1 MVDPSKDQLY
11 QQRLWGHLGAYGGHP
26 SLVAP
31 TSSVASAVP
40 IPPPHIY
47 DSPHRLHP
55 HFAGLVPTPSPGPP
69 VPPTSS
75 TASYKEPSSIPAY
88 GGHYTHLAALSAA
101 VAASSASDYSRPL
114 PAHGQD
120 PNAASAPLPAHLQ
133 SRHPA
138 SAYPPNPYHEAY
150 ANYYNQR
157 MAGRE
162 PLRQP
167 AHNGFDATYGHLQQQ
182 QQQQQPHQPVTASAA
197 AAHSKPPEHERNGF
211 KGNSNSFPA
220 AYGYP
225 PTNGPTQPSYHYPF
239 DVTKIGYHHHQQQQ
253 HYANHHQHHHQ
264 QHQHHHQIPLSVQP
278 ANTPRDK
285 PASLSQSLQPTP
297 NPLSVG
303 PSLSA
308 SAIMPS
314 LNNTAKNNGLDD
326 APVNLAG
333 RHSSLPPSATLAA
346 LHYPNSKASS
356 VPHQPQASNS
366 SYPVLPKK
374 MTTGALGPLES
385 ALRGIGSNSENEP
398 LKRRPSDTTLLPDQQ
413 PETKKAKIMVAM
425 DPYRFEE
432 DLKSEDKALE
442 LTRFNSAGSSIK
454 SETPPL
460 SSSPGTLPNGSSI
473 NPVYKFKSALLS
485 RNSSGGGSQVE
496 LPKLSSKGVPL
507 TFEVHSSIFAEACDR
522 FMDDMNSKPVS
533 FSRRAS
539 LESFVAAQAAKA
551 ARKAEKKA
559 EKEQQKAEA
568 AERKAEREDRKEKER
583 LGLLPPQEKSPK
595 KPRKK
600 SKKSENNVNAEA
612 VEIEEEGQAEE
623 AEEEILVKENEDP
636 AAAASA
642 STSSNT
648 KDHQNFNPPTNNNHN
663 PAICKEEKP
672 KKGGTWALPIVPK
685 MPQKPSAEKRK
696 GLAPLPNLPVGKTKK
711 TQEKAAAVVNNKNSG
726 GLANVWLQAFGAK
739 PNPDANGGPAQVKQ
753 EPGIG
758 SEGSSSGSSTEKLR
772 KPAKKTYLDIPP
784 EKRRRPKPNF
794 GGLIHFSPDWE
805 RAVQR
810 HHEKSRV
817 PQPLIDNIR
826 VSYQRN

>member
-47 DSPHRLHP
+47 DSSRLHP
-55 HFAGLVPTPSPGPP
+55 HFAGLVPNPSPGP
-69 VPPTSS
+69 VPTSS
-75 TASYKEPSSIPAY
+75 TASYKEPSIPAY

-101 VAASSASDYSRPL
+101 VAASSDYSRPL
-114 PAHGQD
+114 PAHSQE
-120 PNAASAPLPAHLQ
+120 PSTASAPLPAHLQ
-133 SRHPA
+133 SRHP

-150 ANYYNQR
+150 ANYYNHR
-157 MAGRE
+157 VGRE

-182 QQQQQPHQPVTASAA
+182 QQPHPQAA
-197 AAHSKPPEHERNGF
+197 TPAAHTKPPEQHERNGF
-211 KGNSNSFPA
+211 KGNSNSFPPS
-220 AYGYP
+220 YGYP
-225 PTNGPTQPSYHYPF
+225 PTNGPAAVAQTSYHYPF
-239 DVTKIGYHHHQQQQ
+239 DVTKIGYHHPHHQQQQQQQQQHQQ
-253 HYANHHQHHHQ
+253 HYANHPPPQRHQ
-264 QHQHHHQIPLSVQP
+264 QHQHHHQSPLSVQP

-285 PASLSQSLQPTP
+285 PALPQPLQP
-297 NPLSVG
+297 PLNHNAA
-303 PSLSA
+303 PSSSA
-308 SAIMPS
+308 
-314 LNNTAKNNGLDD
+314 NNATKNNGLD

-333 RHSSLPPSATLAA
+333 RHSSLPTPSATLTA
-346 LHYPNSKASS
+346 LHFPSSKPNAHPQNQGSS
-356 VPHQPQASNS
+356 PAAVGNPNT

-374 MTTGALGPLES
+374 LATAASTLGPLES

-398 LKRRPSDTTLLPDQQ
+398 LKRRPSDTLLSDLQ
-413 PETKKAKIMVAM
+413 PETKKAKTMVAM

-432 DLKSEDKALE
+432 EFKNEGKALE

-460 SSSPGTLPNGSSI
+460 SSSPSSI
-473 NPVYKFKSALLS
+473 SNTVANGASNNNPVYKFKSALLS
-485 RNSSGGGSQVE
+485 RNCNVE
-496 LPKLSSKGVPL
+496 LPKLSSKSVPL
-507 TFEVHSSIFAEACDR
+507 TFEVNSSIFVEACDR
-522 FMDDMNSKPVS
+522 FMEDMNSKPVS
-533 FSRRAS
+533 VSRRAS

-551 ARKAEKKA
+551 ARKAERKA

-568 AERKAEREDRKEKER
+568 AERKAEREERKEKER
-583 LGLLPPQEKSPK
+583 LGLLPPPEKSPK
-595 KPRKK
+595 KRKSRK
-600 SKKSENNVNAEA
+600 GGKKSEESENNA
-612 VEIEEEGQAEE
+612 VEEE
-623 AEEEILVKENEDP
+623 ADGVLVKENEDP
-636 AAAASA
+636 AS
-642 STSSNT
+642 STSAT
-648 KDHQNFNPPTNNNHN
+648 KDQDQNIIPSTNNNHN
-663 PAICKEEKP
+663 PTSKEEKP

-685 MPQKPSAEKRK
+685 MPQKPGVEKRK
-696 GLAPLPNLPVGKTKK
+696 GLAPLPNMQPPAVVKAKK
-711 TQEKAAAVVNNKNSG
+711 NQEKTTNVVANNNKSKQ

-739 PNPDANGGPAQVKQ
+739 PSPGAAASTANAGLSKTQVKQ
-753 EPGIG
+753 EPGI
-758 SEGSSSGSSTEKLR
+758 SEGSSDKLR

-810 HHEKSRV
+810 HHEKSRM

-826 VSYQRN
+826 VS